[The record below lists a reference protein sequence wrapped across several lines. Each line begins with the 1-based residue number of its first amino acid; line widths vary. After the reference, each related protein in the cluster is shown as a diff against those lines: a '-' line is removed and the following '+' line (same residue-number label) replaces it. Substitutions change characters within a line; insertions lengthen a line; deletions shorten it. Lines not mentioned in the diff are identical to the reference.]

1 MTVPQTYIDNLM
13 MSIGYFTPEI
23 VVVIT
28 FIMAILAD
36 LIFKNSRNIAAYISI
51 IGLVATGFCLGTLT
65 GVSKSLFEG
74 LIVVDPYSTF
84 FKFLTLIT
92 TLLVSIMSLSYKEL
106 YKDNRKV
113 GEYYAMLVGM
123 TFGMFLLSSAVNLIT
138 IYLSIEILSL
148 SSYVLAGY
156 TKEIRKASEASLKY
170 VIFGALA
177 SGFMIYG
184 MSLLYGATMTLDVS
198 KINVAINSGQ
208 IQLFPIIIGGL
219 MMLVGFGYKISA
231 VPFHYWTPDV
241 YEGAPVTITSFLSV
255 ASKAAG
261 FAVFIRFFK
270 FAYFAPATSNIDV
283 WSTVS
288 NFNWQTVLIVLSI
301 LTMTLGNFVALW
313 QEDVKRL
320 LAYSSIAHAGYLL
333 MGVVV
338 MTSAGITSVL
348 LYFFFYMIMNLGAFY
363 IAQLV
368 DNEIGS
374 YNIKDY
380 VGLGFRSPVLAVLM
394 TVFLISLTG
403 LPPTAG
409 FIGKFYIF
417 AAVIDKGLIWLAVIG
432 AINSIVSLFYY
443 AKIFRNMFL
452 RTPEGDSSLFSAKPA
467 TLTIAYILAFFTI
480 LFGLY
485 FTPILNWAQNSVSM
499 MQLLP

>member
-1 MTVPQTYIDNLM
+1 MTVQQSFIDNLM
-13 MSIGYFTPEI
+13 ASIGFFAPEI
-23 VVVIT
+23 AIVIT
-28 FIMAILAD
+28 FILAILAD
-36 LIFKNSRNIAAYISI
+36 LLFKNSRNIAAYISI
-51 IGLVATGFCLGTLT
+51 VGLVLTGLLLGTLA
-65 GVSKSLFEG
+65 GVSRSLFDG
-74 LIVVDPYSTF
+74 LVVVDPFSTF

-92 TLLVSIMSLSYKEL
+92 TLLVIIMSLSYKEL

-113 GEYYAMLVGM
+113 GEYYVMLVGM
-123 TFGMFLLSSAVNLIT
+123 TFGMFLLSSAVNLVT
-138 IYLSIEILSL
+138 IYLAVEILSL

-170 VIFGALA
+170 VIYGSLS
-177 SGFMIYG
+177 SGLMVYG
-184 MSLLYGATMTLDVS
+184 MSLLYGSTMTLDVAG
-198 KINVAINSGQ
+198 INAAILSGN
-208 IQLFPIIIGGL
+208 IDLFPVIVAGL
-219 MMLVGFGYKISA
+219 LVLVGLGYKISA

-270 FAYFAPATSNIDV
+270 DLYFAPGMSDADV
-283 WSTVS
+283 WATISF
-288 NFNWQTVLIVLSI
+288 FNWQTVLIVISI

-338 MTSAGITSVL
+338 MTTAGTTAIL
-348 LYFFFYMIMNLGAFY
+348 IYFFFYMLMNLGAFY

-374 YNIKDY
+374 FSLNDY
-380 VGLGFRSPVLAVLM
+380 KGLGYRSPILAVLM

-417 AAVIDKGLIWLAVIG
+417 AAVLEKGLIWFAVIG
-432 AINSIVSLFYY
+432 VINSVVSLFFY

-452 RTPEGDSSLFSAKPA
+452 RTPDGEASKFGATPA
-467 TLTIAYILAFFTI
+467 NLVIAVVLAFFTV

-485 FTPILNWAQNSVSM
+485 FTPIVNWAQSSVTM
-499 MQLLP
+499 MQIIP

>member
-1 MTVPQTYIDNLM
+1 MTIQQSFIDNLM
-13 MSIGYFTPEI
+13 ASIGFFSPEI
-23 VVVIT
+23 AIVIT
-28 FIMAILAD
+28 FILAILAD
-36 LIFKNSRNIAAYISI
+36 LLFKKSKNIAAYISI
-51 IGLVATGFCLGTLT
+51 VGLVITGFLLGTLT
-65 GVSKSLFEG
+65 GVSRSLFEG
-74 LIVVDPYSTF
+74 LIVVDPFSTF

-92 TLLVSIMSLSYKEL
+92 TIIIVIMSLSYKEL
-106 YKDNRKV
+106 YKDDRKV

-123 TFGMFLLSSAVNLIT
+123 TFGMFLLSSATNLIT
-138 IYLSIEILSL
+138 IYLAVEILSL

-170 VIFGALA
+170 VIYGSLS
-177 SGFMIYG
+177 SGLMVYG

-198 KINVAINSGQ
+198 GINTAILSGN
-208 IQLFPIIIGGL
+208 IDLFPVIVAGL
-219 MMLVGFGYKISA
+219 LVLVGLGYKISA

-270 FAYFAPATSNIDV
+270 DLYFAPGMSDADV
-283 WSTVS
+283 WSTIS
-288 NFNWQTVLIVLSI
+288 FFNWQTVIIVISI

-333 MGVVV
+333 MGVAV
-338 MTSAGITSVL
+338 MSSAGITAILV
-348 LYFFFYMIMNLGAFY
+348 YFFFYMLMNLGAFY

-374 YNIKDY
+374 FSLNDY
-380 VGLGFRSPVLAVLM
+380 KGLGYRSPILAVLM

-417 AAVIDKGLIWLAVIG
+417 AAVLDKGLIWFAVIG
-432 AINSIVSLFYY
+432 VINSVVSLFFY

-452 RTPEGDSSLFSAKPA
+452 RTPEADANKFGATPA
-467 TLTIAYILAFFTI
+467 NLVLAVVLAFFTV

-485 FTPILNWAQNSVSM
+485 FTPIVNWAQSSVTM
-499 MQLLP
+499 FQIIP